1 VGVGHDLVLSEQL
14 GAVAVRVL
22 PLLCLHLDPYRAR
35 ARPIRRIPPLAHDA
49 LEAAARAL
57 GQQDIGAGEGIA
69 KSDQVALVASE

>member
-22 PLLCLHLDPYRAR
+22 PLLCLHLDPSRAS
-35 ARPIRRIPPLAHDA
+35 AQRILPLAHDA
-49 LEAAARAL
+49 LEAAACAL
-57 GQQDIGAGEGIA
+57 GQQDIGVGEGIA